1 LKIELSNVKTTIND
15 LNAELKKIKEEN
27 AAKSAEEEN
36 VFSILII
43 LGRNQCKC

>member
-15 LNAELKKIKEEN
+15 LNAELRKIKEEN

-36 VFSILII
+36 EGTSA
-43 LGRNQCKC
+43 NADENS